1 MKEKGT
7 EKKKELKNLKNKE
20 IKALLELKNILYQK
34 FPIVE
39 FKLFGSKAKNKST
52 KESDID
58 VMIELEKYNIEI
70 EKEIDRII
78 FEINLKYN
86 VLISALIMDRNEI
99 ENGPMSESPIYKVI
113 QKEGISI

>member
-1 MKEKGT
+1 MKEKRI
-7 EKKKELKNLKNKE
+7 EKKKELKNLKNEE

-52 KESDID
+52 EESDID
-58 VMIELEKYNIEI
+58 IMIELEKYNIET

-86 VLISALIMDRNEI
+86 VLISALIKNSKK
-99 ENGPMSESPIYKVI
+99 SEK
-113 QKEGISI
+113 ISYARIF